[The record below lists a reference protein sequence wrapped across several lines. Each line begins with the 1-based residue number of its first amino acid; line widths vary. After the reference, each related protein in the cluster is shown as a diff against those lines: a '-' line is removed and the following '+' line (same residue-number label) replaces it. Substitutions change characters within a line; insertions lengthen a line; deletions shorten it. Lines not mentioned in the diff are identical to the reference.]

1 MPAEAVLT
9 TRFGGARLMAAAS
22 LCAGVGIF
30 SVQDVIL
37 KYVSGSYP
45 LHEAVAIRCAVALP
59 ILLYMVH
66 RRGGLR
72 RIVSR
77 RSGALALR
85 GGLLILAYGSYYL
98 AFPVMKLAA
107 VVTLYFTTPLFIT
120 ALAQPLLGEKVSLKA
135 WLAVLV
141 GFVGVVVTYRPGVG
155 LFDWA
160 SLLPVA
166 AAFTYA
172 LAALMARRLG
182 TSESASLMGFYQNL
196 TFLVAALVLAVF
208 LGDGRYASP
217 DMHKSLAFLL
227 RPWSFENPT
236 DLLLLAACGPV
247 AAFGAVLLTHAYRTA
262 EVNFVAPFEYSG
274 LVWAAS
280 WGFFVFHEVPGPY
293 LIVGA
298 ALITGS
304 GLYML
309 LWGRR
314 AQT

>member
-1 MPAEAVLT
+1 
-9 TRFGGARLMAAAS
+9 MAALS

-30 SVQDVIL
+30 SIQDVIL

-45 LHEAVAIRCAVALP
+45 LHEAVAIRCTAAVP
-59 ILLYMVH
+59 ILLFMLY
-66 RRGGLR
+66 RRGELHR
-72 RIVSR
+72 LISR
-77 RSGALALR
+77 RTGALVAR
-85 GGLLILAYGSYYL
+85 GGLLILAYGTYYL

-107 VVTLYFTTPLFIT
+107 VVTLYFTAPLFIT

-141 GFVGVVVTYRPGVG
+141 GFIGVVVTYRPGVG

-166 AAFTYA
+166 AAFTYG

-182 TSESASLMGFYQNL
+182 TSESAALMGFYQNL
-196 TFLVAALVLAVF
+196 TFLIAALVLAAF
-208 LGDGRYASP
+208 LGDGRYATP
-217 DMHKSLAFLL
+217 DMHKSLVFLL

-247 AAFGAVLLTHAYRTA
+247 AAAGTVLLSQAYRSA
-262 EVNFVAPFEYSG
+262 EVNFVAPFEYTG
-274 LVWAAS
+274 LIWAAG

-293 LIVGA
+293 LLAGA
-298 ALITGS
+298 VLIIGS

-309 LWGRR
+309 LNGRR
-314 AQT
+314 AQS